1 MGILGARLPGC
12 VAVKIHAVGSLGHYR
27 DHVEAVWKHL
37 PSDLKGEESWGRG
50 ASSPRSADPRDL
62 VMVAGF
68 YDLDRA
74 RGHKVIYVEHG
85 AGQSYWAEN
94 SKPHEAYH
102 GSEHP
107 DKVVAYISPNQ
118 RVADSWGRPAFA
130 CGSPV
135 CDPHPLITNNP
146 RPVVAIT
153 FHWDCLLFPETRS
166 AIDHYVTSL
175 GPLVR
180 FLRKEG
186 FEVLGHHHPRDRRLP
201 TIWRNLQV
209 PEVDVHEVRDRADVL
224 IADNTSLA
232 FEMLYLNRTVVTLNA
247 PWYRRDVEHGLRFW
261 ENTPGWAVDNPEEL
275 FDLDWLGLVTD
286 PGLRPQSMA
295 PAVAAYD
302 KALSDGADGTRA
314 AAWSTVFV
322 AGL

>member
-1 MGILGARLPGC
+1 M
-12 VAVKIHAVGSLGHYR
+12 KIHAVGSLAHYR
-27 DHVEAVWKHL
+27 NHVEAVWKHL
-37 PSDLKGEESWGRG
+37 PSGLKGEESWGRG
-50 ASSPRSADPRDL
+50 ASVPKGADPRDL

-74 RGHKVIYVEHG
+74 RGHKVIYIEHG
-85 AGQSYWAEN
+85 AGQSYWEEN
-94 SKPHEAYH
+94 GKPHPAYH

-107 DKVVAYISPNQ
+107 EKVIAYISPNQ
-118 RVADSWGRPAFA
+118 KVADTWGRPAFA

-135 CDPHPLITNNP
+135 CDPHPLITDNE

-166 AIDHYVTSL
+166 ALDHYVNHL
-175 GPLVR
+175 GAFVR
-180 FLRKEG
+180 FLRMWG
-186 FEVLGHHHPRDRRLP
+186 FDVIGHHHPRDGRLP

-209 PEVDVHEVRDRADVL
+209 QSADIHEVRERADVL
-224 IADNTSLA
+224 VVDNSSLA
-232 FEMLYLNRTVVTLNA
+232 YEMLYLNRTVVTLNA

-261 ENTPGWAVDNPEEL
+261 EHIPGWAVDDVDEL
-275 FDLDWLGLVTD
+275 FAVNWVELTED
-286 PGLRPQSMA
+286 PTVRPQSMA

-302 KALSDGADGTRA
+302 KPLSDGSDGIRA
-314 AAWSTVFV
+314 AAWSTAFV